1 MSMTENERSALR
13 AIEQNLMHT
22 DPAFAAR
29 MRTADTTSRPG
40 PVLSVLCAVT
50 YICVPLEALLFG
62 RYSAIVTLCLVAIAV
77 TVVLIGRRRIR
88 LGHDI
93 AGRRT

>member
-1 MSMTENERSALR
+1 MAMTENERSALR

-29 MRTADTTSRPG
+29 MRAADAPARPF
-40 PVLSVLCAVT
+40 PVLSVLCAVA

-62 RYSAIVTLCLVAIAV
+62 WRSAVVTLCLFGTAVAA
-77 TVVLIGRRRIR
+77 VLIGRRRR
-88 LGHDI
+88 P
-93 AGRRT
+93 GR

>member
-13 AIEQNLMHT
+13 AIEQNLMQT

-29 MRTADTTSRPG
+29 MRTADVTTRPF
-40 PVLSVLCAVT
+40 PALFMLCVIT

-62 RYSAIVTLCLVAIAV
+62 WHSAVITLCLVA
-77 TVVLIGRRRIR
+77 VVVAIVVIRR
-88 LGHDI
+88 GWQTTADV
-93 AGRRT
+93 

>member
-29 MRTADTTSRPG
+29 MRTTDATARPF

-62 RYSAIVTLCLVAIAV
+62 WHRAVVTLCLVAVVGAV
-77 TVVLIGRRRIR
+77 VGIGLRRSRS
-88 LGHDI
+88 GQ
-93 AGRRT
+93 

>member
-29 MRTADTTSRPG
+29 MRRADAATRPF
-40 PVLSVLCAVT
+40 PVLSVLCAVA
-50 YICVPLEALLFG
+50 YICAPLEALLFG
-62 RYSAIVTLCLVAIAV
+62 WHSAVVTLCLVAVAV
-77 TVVLIGRRRIR
+77 TVVLIGRRRNR
-88 LGHDI
+88 SVQ
-93 AGRRT
+93 